1 MRAPEG
7 DGDGRLVG
15 RDAEGLRLTWTQ
27 LDRLLGFVDEMIICI
42 DADATIVFASAAT
55 ARITGH
61 DPSSVVGQ
69 SIADF
74 VHPDDIGHLVTVMTR
89 WQDRQGSGVVDPARI
104 RCADG
109 QYLNMTIDGV
119 TGADLGPLGTVVATL
134 RPVDATSE
142 VEQELRQRLVA
153 ESRLVRIASTFVHT
167 PAERLDDSVDE
178 ALAELGSMGAVD
190 RVEIVLFDAEHTSM
204 SNTHEWVAPGVE
216 ALRVPGS
223 VELGDAPMLQRIRA
237 HREVNIPSVADL
249 GDEWSQERQWFEERG
264 VRSMLAVPLA
274 DEGRVIGML
283 GFEAVR
289 SEWTYTANHL
299 LTLRTAAGILGQ
311 AFAKRDAEERLAY
324 QARHDPLTGLPN
336 RWAFLEA
343 LQRSVHRLRAS
354 LGRANPIP
362 AGLAVL
368 LFDLDR
374 FKVVNDSLGHRLGD
388 ELLVEVARRL
398 ESACPPGSLLAR
410 MGGDELVILVEHLA
424 DEAEALGLARELR
437 KTLRRPLEVEGHEVA
452 TTASVGVAVALEA
465 SQSADDL
472 LRHADSA
479 MYAAKELGRDR
490 IELFDETLRAKVRRQ
505 LQNEIELRQALDH
518 GELVVYY
525 QPEVEVPS
533 GRVLAV
539 EALVRWHHPHRGLLA
554 AAEFIGLAEE
564 TGIIVEI
571 GLWVLREACAQHV
584 RWGQEHPDHQLLLR
598 VNLSALQLGEPDL
611 LPKVMGIIR
620 ETGIEPSCLCL
631 EITETVVMADA
642 EASLEVL
649 QKLRGL
655 GVELAIDDFGTGY
668 SSLSYLKRLP
678 VDVLKIDRSFV
689 DGLGTDPDDTAIVQ
703 AIMVLASSL
712 GLSVT
717 AEGVE
722 TDVQLDELMRLGCRR
737 VQGFLFGRP
746 APAAELSAR
755 L

>member
-1 MRAPEG
+1 
-7 DGDGRLVG
+7 
-15 RDAEGLRLTWTQ
+15 
-27 LDRLLGFVDEMIICI
+27 
-42 DADATIVFASAAT
+42 
-55 ARITGH
+55 
-61 DPSSVVGQ
+61 
-69 SIADF
+69 
-74 VHPDDIGHLVTVMTR
+74 
-89 WQDRQGSGVVDPARI
+89 
-104 RCADG
+104 
-109 QYLNMTIDGV
+109 
-119 TGADLGPLGTVVATL
+119 
-134 RPVDATSE
+134 
-142 VEQELRQRLVA
+142 
-153 ESRLVRIASTFVHT
+153 
-167 PAERLDDSVDE
+167 
-178 ALAELGSMGAVD
+178 
-190 RVEIVLFDAEHTSM
+190 
-204 SNTHEWVAPGVE
+204 
-216 ALRVPGS
+216 
-223 VELGDAPMLQRIRA
+223 
-237 HREVNIPSVADL
+237 
-249 GDEWSQERQWFEERG
+249 
-264 VRSMLAVPLA
+264 VPLA
-274 DEGRVIGML
+274 DQGRVMGLL
-283 GFEAVR
+283 GFEAVQ

-311 AFAKRDAEERLAY
+311 AFAKREAEDRLAY

-343 LQRSVHRLRAS
+343 LQRAVRRLPSS
-354 LGRANPIP
+354 LGRANPSP
-362 AGLAVL
+362 VGVAVL

-388 ELLVEVARRL
+388 ELLVEVTRRL

-424 DEAEALGLARELR
+424 EESEAITLARELR
-437 KTLRRPLEVEGHEVA
+437 KTLRRPLVVEGNEVA
-452 TTASVGVAVALEA
+452 TTASVGIAVALEA

-479 MYAAKELGRDR
+479 LYAAKELGRDR
-490 IELFDETLRAKVRRQ
+490 IEVFDESLRAKVRRQ
-505 LQNEIELRQALDH
+505 LQNEIELRQALEH
-518 GELVVYY
+518 GELVVHY

-564 TGIIVEI
+564 TGLIVEI

-584 RWGQEHPDHQLLLR
+584 RWRQQHPDHQLLLR

-737 VQGFLFGRP
+737 VQGYLFGRP
-746 APAAELSAR
+746 APADEVTAR